1 MRLILT
7 VTILIGLLSAAL
19 MPTSE
24 HNILLLQKANKIELS
39 IIGNAESTHYLEPI
53 LLTVTNKTNK
63 KIEINI
69 PPGLH
74 FATVD
79 SNYQDVIS
87 TQERTMLIAANAS
100 KTIAM
105 PGLCI
110 QNHNSAP
117 GGKTEFTLGAMAL
130 DKTLALAEF
139 LDLKNIQGSQA
150 QQAMWV
156 LTDNNNLTNIIG
168 FDDRHEQEL
177 LDKTADLAG
186 LPKISIEDYKE
197 LKNKRHNPVYTSSL
211 KGYFKF
217 EFPRK
222 TRVQIAIFNQDH
234 VLIKEVFNQEV
245 EAGFHK
251 VEYKLETTDYEG
263 KKIIS
268 QMIAYNKVV
277 SKRTI
282 DLRGR

>member
-1 MRLILT
+1 MATTFAPNNQQNVLT
-7 VTILIGLLSAAL
+7 
-19 MPTSE
+19 
-24 HNILLLQKANKIELS
+24 LQKAKKIELQ
-39 IIGNAESTHYLEPI
+39 ILGNGESTHYLEPI

-63 KIEINI
+63 KIEVNV

-74 FATVD
+74 FVTVEEG
-79 SNYQDVIS
+79 YQDVIS
-87 TQERTMLIAANAS
+87 TQERMLVLAPNAT
-100 KTIAM
+100 KTIPV

-110 QNHNSAP
+110 QNHNAAP
-117 GGKTEFTLGAMAL
+117 GGETEFLLNDLAS
-130 DKTLALAEF
+130 DKMVSLAQF
-139 LDLKNIQGSQA
+139 LDVKNIQGSQA

-156 LTDNNNLTNIIG
+156 LSDANNPTNIIG
-168 FDDRHEQEL
+168 LDDRHEQAL
-177 LDKTADLAG
+177 LDKTTELAG
-186 LPKISIEDYKE
+186 LPKISPEDYEERKVGV
-197 LKNKRHNPVYTSSL
+197 RNPVYTSSL

-222 TRVQIAIFNQDH
+222 TKVQIAIFNEDH

-251 VEYKLETTDYEG
+251 VDYELETTDYEG

-268 QMIAYNKVV
+268 QMIAYNRVV
-277 SKRTI
+277 TKRTI